1 MEQWKLAKTCFEK
14 SMSEHRTPEIKTL
27 LSEVEKKIVE
37 EEKKA
42 YVDPVK
48 AEQEKELGNEYFK
61 KGRFLSSVEVV
72 IVCLILRLSPY
83 FETFLDS
90 GTQCHNLSLSSEIKI
105 IHDYL
110 NVN

>member
-1 MEQWKLAKTCFEK
+1 MEQWKLAKTYFEK

-48 AEQEKELGNEYFK
+48 AEQEKELGNEFFK
-61 KGRFLSSVEVV
+61 QGQYGGRWQASFLNIIQFKHIPLYLISSTV
-72 IVCLILRLSPY
+72 
-83 FETFLDS
+83 FLC
-90 GTQCHNLSLSSEIKI
+90 GNFHQQ
-105 IHDYL
+105 
-110 NVN
+110 